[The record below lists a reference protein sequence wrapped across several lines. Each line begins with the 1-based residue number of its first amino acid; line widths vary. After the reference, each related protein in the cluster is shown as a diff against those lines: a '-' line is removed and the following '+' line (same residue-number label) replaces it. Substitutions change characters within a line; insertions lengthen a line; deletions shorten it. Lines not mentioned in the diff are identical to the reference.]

1 MAATLACSIPEQG
14 NEYNMNSTTTNLVDA
29 FYMAMIY
36 YTFVSVAVLGA
47 DKPPPTRT
55 GLCSSYC

>member
-14 NEYNMNSTTTNLVDA
+14 TYEYNMDSTTINLVDA

-36 YTFVSVAVLGA
+36 YTFVSDAVLGA
-47 DKPPPTRT
+47 DKPPTSTR
-55 GLCSSYC
+55 LCSSYC